1 MKCKALQQRQRGRP
15 KWEEMMSNFTVPRR
29 DFLMIAGAALAGSAF
44 PNHLHAEN
52 AMAELKFG
60 YPNASWGTIGM
71 VGEAKDLFKKAGAN
85 VKTFAFDSGKST
97 RDAMISGRVEIGV
110 IGATP
115 FVIGAAKGQMEA
127 IAIALYGAKTLAVVG
142 SLKEGIKSV
151 KDLKG
156 RRIGSQLGSVTDFVL
171 KNKILPKYGLKQNDV
186 QIINARFKD
195 QPAALAAGSIDAFA
209 GAEPFVSVAEV
220 EKLGQVLVDY
230 SEFDLGPVIL
240 AANKSAVAGKRDA
253 VVAFLRGWLASV
265 KAFHDD
271 PDQAVKIV
279 FKHFRDQGFAVNEQ
293 VVKRMLSKFDVR
305 PALTPAVQTYLS
317 KQSELLLKQKKI
329 AALPDWNKLL
339 NRELL
344 EAAGAKA

>member
-1 MKCKALQQRQRGRP
+1 
-15 KWEEMMSNFTVPRR
+15 MMSNFTVPRR

-52 AMAELKFG
+52 ATAELKFG

-71 VGEAKDLFKKAGAN
+71 VGEAKDLFKMAGAN

-97 RDAMISGRVEIGV
+97 RDAMISGRIEIGV

-142 SLKEGIKSV
+142 SVKEGINSV
-151 KDLKG
+151 KHLKG

-171 KNKILPKYGLKQNDV
+171 KNKILPKYGLKQDDV

-265 KAFHDD
+265 KAFHHD

-279 FKHFRDQGFAVNEQ
+279 FKHFKDQGFSVNEQ

-305 PALTPAVQTYLS
+305 PALTRAVQTYLS

-344 EAAGAKA
+344 EAASAKA